1 MKIQIGQVISQIIAF
16 LLMLW
21 ILSRYAWK
29 PVLKTMEDRRNKIQ
43 SDSDAIEDQKRQA
56 DALLDEYRMKLG
68 EMDAIAQTK
77 FREVIEEAKAQS
89 QTIQNEA
96 HQMARSVLAKAQS
109 DMQKEVQLA
118 RVQMK
123 NELVGI
129 SLAATEKVLQ
139 GGVDK
144 DKQKKLLS
152 DIIEQVEAL

>member
-29 PVLKTMEDRRNKIQ
+29 PILNTMEERRHKIQ
-43 SDSDAIEDQKRQA
+43 SDSDAIEDQRKQA
-56 DALLDEYRMKLG
+56 EALLAEYRAKLG
-68 EMDAIAQTK
+68 EIETTAQTK
-77 FREVIEEAKAQS
+77 FREVINAAKAES
-89 QTIQNEA
+89 EKIQNEA
-96 HQMARSVLAKAQS
+96 HQHARGILAKAQS

-129 SLAATEKVLQ
+129 SLAAAEKILKSEM
-139 GGVDK
+139 DK
-144 DKQKKLLS
+144 EKQKKLLS
-152 DIIEQVEAL
+152 DIIEQVEAP